1 MHYDW
6 DFSALIPYVPAIFRG
21 FLVTLEL
28 TALSITAG
36 TLLGVLCGITMRTRI
51 VAIRVPLTFASDLVR
66 SLPILVLLLG
76 TNYFLPTLI
85 NVPSLS
91 PFAIAW
97 FALSLNLAVF
107 IADVVRGAIAN
118 VAVGEIDAAR
128 ALGFPPFQV
137 LWRFQAPRV
146 AQLCLPTFALLCIA
160 TAKNSALASVVAVA
174 DLSHTINLIVTDK
187 MKSLEAYSVVAALYI
202 AMILPLSI
210 FARRMERRL
219 GFKEIDA

>member
-6 DFSALIPYVPAIFRG
+6 DFSALIPFLPSIFRG

-28 TALSITAG
+28 TALSIAAG
-36 TLLGVLCGITMRTRI
+36 TLLGVLGGIMMRSRV
-51 VAIRVPLTFASDLVR
+51 VAIRVPLIFVSDIIR

-85 NVPSLS
+85 NMPSLS
-91 PFAIAW
+91 PFAIAF

-107 IADVVRGAIAN
+107 IADVVRGGIAN
-118 VAVGEIDAAR
+118 LAAGEIDAAR
-128 ALGFPPFQV
+128 ALGFPPYQV

-146 AQLCLPTFALLCIA
+146 TQLCLPTFALLCIA

-174 DLSHTINLIVTDK
+174 DLTHTINLIVTDK
-187 MKSLEAYSVVAALYI
+187 MKSLEAYSVVAVLYI
-202 AMILPLSI
+202 AMILPLSM
-210 FARRMERRL
+210 FARRMERSL